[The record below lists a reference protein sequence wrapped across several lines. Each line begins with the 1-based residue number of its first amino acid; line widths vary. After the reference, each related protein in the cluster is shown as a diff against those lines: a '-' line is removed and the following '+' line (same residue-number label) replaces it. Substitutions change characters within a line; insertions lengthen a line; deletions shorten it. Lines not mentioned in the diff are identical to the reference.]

1 MYSLAQFAVD
11 RVLTTEE
18 YALIDKLS
26 KQVKGYA
33 LRVGFDVDVPDE
45 APPEVDP
52 ETGELIEPPT

>member
-1 MYSLAQFAVD
+1 VD